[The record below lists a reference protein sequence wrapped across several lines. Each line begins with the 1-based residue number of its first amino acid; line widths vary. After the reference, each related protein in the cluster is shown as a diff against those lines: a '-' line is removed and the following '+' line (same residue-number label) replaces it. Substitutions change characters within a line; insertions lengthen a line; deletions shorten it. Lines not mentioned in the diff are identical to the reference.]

1 MTLECTSCRA
11 RYSIAD
17 SLIPA
22 QGARIK
28 CRKCGEI
35 ITIEAPVIE
44 LAPTDLEMI
53 PPPRSAPPRPE
64 PAPARQAPAAPRP
77 APKAAPEPEPV
88 ASTNSFELETM
99 PPSAPSA
106 AEVPPPDPGFER
118 FGAPPSLGESE
129 ASPPVAAPSPR
140 QAPPLPDFDATPPA
154 LRRDPPPA
162 LEPVSAPAFEPAAPA
177 APSLEFAPT
186 TSHSPSA
193 PAAAAT
199 TAGGAVPD
207 GLGPEERARHEK
219 ARRLARVLASDIAIY
234 NREKRDR
241 GIKEGN
247 LVAVLGYEIKKSWEI
262 YKERVTPEFA
272 NATPYF
278 RDALNEMLAEGKK
291 IF

>member
-17 SLIPA
+17 SLIPP

-28 CRKCGEI
+28 CRKCGEL

-44 LAPTDLEMI
+44 LVPTDLEVI
-53 PPPRSAPPRPE
+53 PPPE
-64 PAPARQAPAAPRP
+64 PAPRRREAEPARPAPARPDPPAPAPRP
-77 APKAAPEPEPV
+77 APAGPPAPRAPEPMGV
-88 ASTNSFELETM
+88 SNSFELEIS
-99 PPSAPSA
+99 PPASAG
-106 AEVPPPDPGFER
+106 EVPPPDPGFER
-118 FGAPPSLGESE
+118 FGAPPSLAESQSPRLGGPSPSFE
-129 ASPPVAAPSPR
+129 TASAPAYEPPEPPAPSVEVAAPP
-140 QAPPLPDFDATPPA
+140 
-154 LRRDPPPA
+154 
-162 LEPVSAPAFEPAAPA
+162 
-177 APSLEFAPT
+177 
-186 TSHSPSA
+186 SPS
-193 PAAAAT
+193 PAT
-199 TAGGAVPD
+199 VPAGAGLPD